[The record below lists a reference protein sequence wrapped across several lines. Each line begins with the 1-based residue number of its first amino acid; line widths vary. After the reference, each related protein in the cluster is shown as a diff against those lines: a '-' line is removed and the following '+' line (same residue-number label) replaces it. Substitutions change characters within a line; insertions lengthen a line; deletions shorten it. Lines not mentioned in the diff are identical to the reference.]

1 MSCDEHVS
9 HFGVG
14 HECALVT
21 CGICHEAFHVEGLAV
36 GSGVVVFHVQAGEHG
51 FVEVLLQKGRCVHL
65 SQAK

>member
-9 HFGVG
+9 HFCVG
-14 HECALVT
+14 HECALVAF
-21 CGICHEAFHVEGLAV
+21 GIRHEAFHVEGLAI

-51 FVEVLLQKGRCVHL
+51 FFEVLPQKGRCVHL